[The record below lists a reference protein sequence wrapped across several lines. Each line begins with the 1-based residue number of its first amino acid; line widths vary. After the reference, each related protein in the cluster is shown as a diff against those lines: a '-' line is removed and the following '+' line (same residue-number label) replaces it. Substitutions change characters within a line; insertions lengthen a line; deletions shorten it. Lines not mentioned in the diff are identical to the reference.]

1 VEEFKVL
8 SDREHV
14 LQRVGVYLGSA
25 TIEESVG
32 IIDYIQTSKMVVP
45 ALIKMIEEPLQNSVD
60 EFIRTEGKFA
70 TKINISFVDTISGT
84 EITISDNGRGIPVDL
99 IDGKPK
105 AVHAWTSLRAG
116 SNFDDT
122 KRIGAGTNGMG
133 VALTCIFSTSFKGIT
148 CTGKDRLTL
157 TSLDNMSTISWT
169 QSKTSLKGTTVSF
182 IPDVARFGLSEFTQ
196 DHMDVIVDR
205 ILNLAI
211 VYPGIEFQVN
221 AVPVKF
227 KNIKEIGKRFDP
239 SAVTFECKNIAL
251 VFGPSGQK
259 EEFLGHSY
267 VNGIFIK
274 NGGSHVDFIL
284 SKIIENLRDHIKKK
298 FKIDV
303 LPNQIKQHLLVGSW
317 ISGFPALRFDSQSKE
332 RVTNSVGEVSAHLAG
347 IDFDKISKQILNTP
361 EILDPMI
368 AAILY
373 KKEMAEKLALS
384 KKLKAGAKVRVVN
397 HIAATDPD
405 PENRMLLI
413 VEGLSALGS
422 LIAVRDSKTTGG
434 FPLKGKVLNIRDM
447 KPIEILKNK
456 EIFELLNILGLEI
469 GKEPTD
475 LNYGK
480 IVVFTD
486 SDKDGSAI
494 YGLLLN
500 LFSIWPKLFDDSRIY
515 RMLAPLYFCT
525 KGKQT
530 KIFYTQSEF
539 DKVDTKGW
547 EVSYFKGL
555 GSMPENVYSECVNNP
570 RLVQV
575 VPDKLE
581 YLEMA
586 FGGDASLRKTWMTK

>member
-500 LFSIWPKLFDDSRIY
+500 LFSLWPKLFDDSRIY
-515 RMLAPLYFCT
+515 RLLAPLYFCT